1 MDADATDFRFPVA
14 VADGP
19 GLRDVRVSVKCKPV
33 SGAVDQACGVVWRY
47 RNASNYYLA
56 RANADENNVRLCY
69 VKDGRRELP
78 SAGARGPAV
87 RAVGAGGQ
95 VAATEA

>member
-1 MDADATDFRFPVA
+1 MQAAPDAPSAPNVLAQVDADATDFRFPVA

-56 RANADENNVRLCY
+56 RANADENNVRLY
-69 VKDGRRELP
+69 
-78 SAGARGPAV
+78 
-87 RAVGAGGQ
+87 
-95 VAATEA
+95 